1 MKALEVFTM
10 RLRWSVLLLALL
22 AGCSH
27 ATLPYKP
34 DPQPRGGRVSAASQ
48 VVGDRLRVE
57 IDTNG
62 KPLEQAWIIKPG
74 GGSVAA
80 DAVENPPVVTGPPP
94 SISVGVGGAS
104 YGRGVSVGSG
114 VGVGVPIGTGPSRL
128 AGNTIVW
135 FPLTAVGPAPWQLY
149 VKLNGVEPTQFAVG
163 GPLPQ

>member
-1 MKALEVFTM
+1 
-10 RLRWSVLLLALL
+10 
-22 AGCSH
+22 
-27 ATLPYKP
+27 
-34 DPQPRGGRVSAASQ
+34 
-48 VVGDRLRVE
+48 VE

-104 YGRGVSVGSG
+104 YGRGVGVGSG

-149 VKLNGVEPTQFAVG
+149 VKLNGIEATQFAVG